1 MLLRTIFEHIDK
13 NYFEDIEK
21 NYQFYLFLFSLL
33 VLGMGACRLYGRRT
47 WLQWEKS
54 QRKKAGLPVASLIS
68 QDTARSWRY
77 SDLYQSGLWG
87 AGLLGFNAVSI
98 AVSPMLFPI
107 PYESVVANVHS
118 GIRSTVFSTVLLI
131 VMLIKQ
137 ARGMQFMRHS
147 PGLIIILI
155 ASLFAPLAAVWLD
168 LEPWDIV
175 AIKASILVILFLCVS
190 YVLGMTEGLRIA
202 DPALN
207 YPLVTLEVRD
217 GETLDRVWLYERTD
231 SDYRL
236 VTERGSNHIVPATNV
251 KEMRGPVETPEG
263 LDSHGNSS
271 GNSRPIEAP

>member
-68 QDTARSWRY
+68 QDTAQSWRY

-107 PYESVVANVHS
+107 PYESVVDNVHS
-118 GIRSTVFSTVLLI
+118 GMRSTIFTTVLLI
-131 VMLIKQ
+131 VIVIKQ

-217 GETLDRVWLYERTD
+217 GKTIDRAWLYERTD

-236 VTERGSNHIVPATNV
+236 VTESGSNHIVPATNV